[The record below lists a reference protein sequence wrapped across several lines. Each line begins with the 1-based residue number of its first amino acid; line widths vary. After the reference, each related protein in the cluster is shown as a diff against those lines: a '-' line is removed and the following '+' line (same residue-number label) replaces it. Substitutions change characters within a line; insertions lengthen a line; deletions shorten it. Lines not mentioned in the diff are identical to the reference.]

1 MKRLHWLPVAIVAAS
16 VVAIAS
22 AVTAQ
27 RIAPSGEWWHYGGDA
42 GSSRYS
48 ALNQINLTNVTQLDV
63 AWRWPSPD
71 NAIVQANPLARPG
84 GFEDTPL
91 MVNGVLYTVTS
102 LGVFAAIEPST
113 GRTIW
118 QFDPETWK
126 LGRPPNLGFTHR
138 GVAYWTDGKVERIIS
153 GLHDAHLISLDAKT
167 GKPDP
172 AFGVNGLVDVMPG
185 LKHATRMANYAINSA
200 PVIVRNVIIHGANIA
215 DGPPNKEAPRGDV
228 HGYDVRTGK
237 RLWTFNAIPQTGEF
251 GHDTWD
257 EGSAEFTGGTNVW
270 SLMSVDEEL
279 GYVYLPFGTP
289 TNDFYGGHRPGNNLF
304 AESLVCL
311 DARSGRRVWHFQT
324 VHHGLWDYDLASAPA
339 LVDITVNGRRIKAVA
354 QASKQGFLYV
364 FDRATGEPV
373 WPIVERPVP
382 QSTAPRERT
391 SPTQPFPT
399 RPPAFERQGLADDDV
414 IDFTPELRAQ
424 ALEVL
429 RAYDRG
435 PLFTPPSERGA
446 VLLPGHGG
454 GANYGGTAFDPE
466 TGMLYVPSVTSPIV
480 GKIVPGDQQRGNLAF
495 RHAATLGLPTLD
507 GLLLVKPPYARVT
520 AYDLNKGDIAWQV
533 PLGDG
538 PRNHPLLKGLD
549 VGPLGSD
556 GKGHPLLTKSLLFV
570 SLSRPV
576 ARGGEVA
583 LPVGGRPLSKVAAEA
598 PKFRA
603 FDKVSGT
610 LVWEYVLP
618 RQPAATPMTYLHDG
632 RQFVVMAIG
641 SGDSAEL
648 LAFALPKPLTGAR
661 F

>member
-1 MKRLHWLPVAIVAAS
+1 MSRLRWLPVAIAVAS

-22 AVTAQ
+22 TVTAQ
-27 RIAPSGEWWHYGGDA
+27 RVAPSGEWWHYGGDA

-48 ALNQINLTNVTQLDV
+48 ALNQIDLTNVTQLEV

-71 NAIVQANPLARPG
+71 NAIVKANPLSRPG

-91 MVNGVLYTVTS
+91 VVNGVMYTVTS
-102 LGVFAAIEPST
+102 LGIFAALDPAT

-118 QFDPETWK
+118 RYDPETWK

-153 GLHDAHLISLDAKT
+153 GLHDAHLISLDTKT

-172 AFGVNGLVDVMPG
+172 TFGVNGLVDVMPG

-200 PVIVRNVIIHGANIA
+200 PVIVNDVIIHGANIA

-237 RLWTFNAIPQTGEF
+237 RLWTFNAIPQSGEF

-257 EGSAEFTGGTNVW
+257 EGSAEYTGGTNVW
-270 SLMSVDEEL
+270 SLMSVDEDL

-311 DARSGRRVWHFQT
+311 DARTGRRVWHFQT

-339 LVDITVNGRRIKAVA
+339 LVDITVNKRRIKAVA

-373 WPIVERPVP
+373 WPIVERPVL

-399 RPPAFERQGLADDDV
+399 RPPAFERQGLSDDDV

-466 TGMLYVPSVTSPIV
+466 TGIALRSLRHQPHRRQDRAWRSAARESRVSSF
-480 GKIVPGDQQRGNLAF
+480 GDARPA
-495 RHAATLGLPTLD
+495 HLG
-507 GLLLVKPPYARVT
+507 
-520 AYDLNKGDIAWQV
+520 W
-533 PLGDG
+533 
-538 PRNHPLLKGLD
+538 
-549 VGPLGSD
+549 
-556 GKGHPLLTKSLLFV
+556 
-570 SLSRPV
+570 
-576 ARGGEVA
+576 
-583 LPVGGRPLSKVAAEA
+583 VAAGEA
-598 PKFRA
+598 TVRA
-603 FDKVSGT
+603 GHRV
-610 LVWEYVLP
+610 
-618 RQPAATPMTYLHDG
+618 R
-632 RQFVVMAIG
+632 
-641 SGDSAEL
+641 SA
-648 LAFALPKPLTGAR
+648 PW
-661 F
+661 